1 MRVQELMPDVL
12 HWLGVRTIHRLVSM
26 SNMKH
31 DAIVAAG
38 ITVGER
44 VPIPDALVPL
54 DARVEMDA
62 KMASGYFTSG
72 DVPNASELTKPKG
85 RGLQ

>member
-1 MRVQELMPDVL
+1 
-12 HWLGVRTIHRLVSM
+12 
-26 SNMKH
+26 MKH

-44 VPIPDALVPL
+44 VPIPDALIPP

-62 KMASGYFTSG
+62 KVAAGYFTSG
-72 DVPNASELTKPKG
+72 DIPNASELTRPKG
-85 RGLQ
+85 RSLS

>member
-1 MRVQELMPDVL
+1 
-12 HWLGVRTIHRLVSM
+12 
-26 SNMKH
+26 MKH

-44 VPIPDALVPL
+44 VPIPDALIPP

-62 KMASGYFTSG
+62 KLAAGYFTNG
-72 DVPNASELTKPKG
+72 DVPDATELHRPKG
-85 RGLQ
+85 RELP